1 MQFLE
6 YLESIQVEESGALLL
21 VKECGGARLAIPLLR
36 RLHDHPRIRLNS
48 RRTCRRNISTLSS
61 KSFRPPLAFIA

>member
-21 VKECGGARLAIPLLR
+21 VKECGGARLRLLHYFDQMFTDFGFLPR
-36 RLHDHPRIRLNS
+36 RD
-48 RRTCRRNISTLSS
+48 T
-61 KSFRPPLAFIA
+61 F